1 MSLVPDWRR
10 GRRIAH
16 TAGPVSTAAQ
26 KPKWKPRL
34 LTAVGAAALAI
45 LVTLSGLTA
54 PLDAW
59 IYDRL
64 VLGASPDPDP
74 GIVVIDVDQKS
85 LAELGR
91 WPWSRRTHAQL
102 VDRLRLTEVKG
113 IAFNILLSE
122 PALFDPE
129 GDALLARAISR
140 SGRVVLP
147 VLAEPVQLNS
157 STVELMPI
165 PEFAASAASLGHA
178 EMALDD
184 DGVARS
190 AYLRAGLGSPH
201 WPALALALLQL
212 DQPAGA
218 GGHLPGRRLAAT
230 GLETASPYEWV
241 RDYEVLVPFASPP
254 NAFRHVSYT
263 DVLNQRIPASLLRGN
278 WIIVGVSA
286 TGMGPL
292 ARAPGQSP
300 TTSMSGTDY
309 QANLLNM
316 LLKRAAIT
324 PMSEGWQAV
333 LAALLAALPLLLSL
347 LPGLRRIWR
356 PTVLTMIG
364 TLVLS
369 VLLLRYGHAWFSPVP
384 ALLVLALG
392 ASLWVYRLL
401 RRTHHQ
407 AQSDALTGLANR
419 NRFDHALDH
428 ELRIA
433 RRTGQPLSLL
443 VMDIDHFKQL
453 NDTQGHAAGDG
464 ALKAL
469 GRILR
474 SRARRPRDLVARL
487 GGDEFAVLLP
497 ETSAQ
502 AAATI
507 ATTIHVDLANH
518 GRKPHGANAGAP
530 PPFTASVGIHTYVS
544 GDDAGPEDVF
554 DRADAALYR
563 AKQAGRNRSFS
574 HTGEHEPVGPPVQRT

>member
-1 MSLVPDWRR
+1 M
-10 GRRIAH
+10 
-16 TAGPVSTAAQ
+16 STAAPA
-26 KPKWKPRL
+26 PKWKSRL

-45 LVTLSGLTA
+45 LVTLSGVTMA
-54 PLDAW
+54 PDAAV
-59 IYDRL
+59 YDGL
-64 VLGASPDPDP
+64 VLGAAPDADP
-74 GIVVIDVDQKS
+74 RIVVVDIDQKS

-102 VDRLRLTEVKG
+102 VDRLRLAGAKG

-147 VLAEPVQLNS
+147 VFAEPVQLNGA
-157 STVELMPI
+157 TVELMPI

-178 EMALDD
+178 EMKLDE

-190 AYLRAGLGSPH
+190 VYLRAGLGSPH
-201 WPALALALLQL
+201 WPSLALALLQL
-212 DQPAGA
+212 EQPPGA
-218 GGHLPGRRLAAT
+218 NTELPGRRLVTTDLAP
-230 GLETASPYEWV
+230 ASPYEWV
-241 RDYEVLVPFASPP
+241 RDHEVRVPFAAPP

-278 WIIVGVSA
+278 WIVVGVSA
-286 TGMGPL
+286 TGMGPI
-292 ARAPGQSP
+292 ARAPGQP
-300 TTSMSGTDY
+300 VAASMSGADY

-316 LLKRAAIT
+316 LLNDAAIT
-324 PMSEGWQAV
+324 PLGEGWQAG
-333 LAALLAALPLLLSL
+333 LSAALAALPLLLSL
-347 LPGLRRIWR
+347 LPGLRRVWL
-356 PTVLTMIG
+356 PTVLTMAG
-364 TLVLS
+364 TVVVS
-369 VLLLRYGHAWFSPVP
+369 VLLLRYGHIWFSPVP

-392 ASLWVYRLL
+392 ASLWIYRLL
-401 RRTHHQ
+401 RRTHKQ

-419 NRFDHALDH
+419 TRFDHALDQ
-428 ELRIA
+428 ELRVA
-433 RRTGQPLSLL
+433 RRSGQPLSLL

-453 NDTQGHAAGDG
+453 NDTQGHAAGDA

-487 GGDEFAVLLP
+487 GGDEFALLLP

-507 ATTIHVDLANH
+507 ATTIHVDLANQ
-518 GRKPHGANAGAP
+518 GRKPHGTSTGTP
-530 PPFTASVGIHTYVS
+530 PPFTASIGIHTHMS

-563 AKQAGRNRSFS
+563 AKQAGRNRSVS
-574 HTGEHEPVGPPVQRT
+574 HTGEAEPVGTSATRV

>member
-1 MSLVPDWRR
+1 MSTPSPSR
-10 GRRIAH
+10 
-16 TAGPVSTAAQ
+16 
-26 KPKWKPRL
+26 KWKSRL

-59 IYDRL
+59 VYDRL
-64 VLGASPDPDP
+64 VLGAAPEADPR
-74 GIVVIDVDQKS
+74 IVVVDIDQKS

-102 VDRLRLTEVKG
+102 VDRLRLAEVKG

-147 VLAEPVQLNS
+147 VYAEPVQLNGPS
-157 STVELMPI
+157 VELMPI

-178 EMALDD
+178 EMALDE
-184 DGVARS
+184 DGVARTV
-190 AYLRAGLGSPH
+190 YLRAGLGSPH

-212 DQPAGA
+212 DPAA
-218 GGHLPGRRLAAT
+218 AASADLPGRRLVTTDLAP
-230 GLETASPYEWV
+230 ASPYDWV
-241 RDYEVLVPFASPP
+241 RDHEVRVPFASPP

-263 DVLNQRIPASLLRGN
+263 DVLNQRIPASLLRGR
-278 WIIVGVSA
+278 WIVVGVSA
-286 TGMGPL
+286 TGAGPVT
-292 ARAPGQSP
+292 RAPGQP
-300 TTSMSGTDY
+300 PNASMSGADY

-316 LLKRAAIT
+316 LLKGAAIT
-324 PMSEGWQAV
+324 PMAEGW
-333 LAALLAALPLLLSL
+333 LALLSAAIAALPLLLSL
-347 LPGLRRIWR
+347 LPGLRHVWR
-356 PTVLTMIG
+356 PTVLTMAAV
-364 TLVLS
+364 LLLS
-369 VLLLRYGHAWFSPVP
+369 VLLLRYGHVWFSPVP

-401 RRTHHQ
+401 RRTHKQ

-419 NRFDHALDH
+419 NRFDQALDQ

-433 RRTGQPLSLL
+433 RRSGQPLSLL

-453 NDTQGHAAGDG
+453 NDTQGHPAGDA

-469 GRILR
+469 GRVLR
-474 SRARRPRDLVARL
+474 TRARRPRDLVARL

-507 ATTIHVDLANH
+507 ATTIHVDLANQ
-518 GRKPHGANAGAP
+518 GRKPHGTNAGTP
-530 PPFTASVGIHTYVS
+530 PPFTASIGIHTYQS
-544 GDDAGPEDVF
+544 GDELGPEDVF

-574 HTGEHEPVGPPVQRT
+574 HTGEHEPLGTSPTRV

>member
-10 GRRIAH
+10 SRRIAH
-16 TAGPVSTAAQ
+16 TAGPVNTAPST
-26 KPKWKPRL
+26 PKWKPRL

-54 PLDAW
+54 PVDAW

-64 VLGASPDPDP
+64 VPGAAPDADP
-74 GIVVIDVDQKS
+74 RIVVVDIDQKS

-102 VDRLRLTEVKG
+102 VDRLRLTDVKG
-113 IAFNILLSE
+113 IAFNVLLSE

-184 DGVARS
+184 DGVARR

-212 DQPAGA
+212 DQPGA
-218 GGHLPGRRLAAT
+218 GTNLPGRRLVTT
-230 GLETASPYEWV
+230 GLEPVSPYEWV
-241 RDYEVLVPFASPP
+241 RDHEVLVPFTSPP

-278 WIIVGVSA
+278 WVVVGVSA
-286 TGMGPL
+286 TGMGPS
-292 ARAPGQSP
+292 ARAPGQSL
-300 TTSMSGTDY
+300 TASMSGTDY

-324 PMSEGWQAV
+324 PMSEGWRAV
-333 LAALLAALPLLLSL
+333 LAAVLVAVPLVLSL
-347 LPGLRRIWR
+347 VPGLRRIWR
-356 PTVLTMIG
+356 PTVLTMAG

-369 VLLLRYGHAWFSPVP
+369 ILLLRYGHVWFSPVP

-419 NRFDHALDH
+419 SRFDHALDH

-433 RRTGQPLSLL
+433 RRSGQPLSLL

-453 NDTQGHAAGDG
+453 NDSQGHAAGDA

-507 ATTIHVDLANH
+507 ATTIHVDLAHH
-518 GRKPHGANAGAP
+518 GRKPHGANASAP

-544 GDDAGPEDVF
+544 GDDVGPEDVF

-574 HTGEHEPVGPPVQRT
+574 HTGEHEPVGTAVHRA

>member
-1 MSLVPDWRR
+1 MPLVPDWRR

-16 TAGPVSTAAQ
+16 TAGPVSTA
-26 KPKWKPRL
+26 PSTSKWKPRL

-45 LVTLSGLTA
+45 LVTLSGVTA
-54 PLDAW
+54 SLDAW
-59 IYDRL
+59 VYDRL
-64 VLGASPDPDP
+64 VLGAAPDADP
-74 GIVVIDVDQKS
+74 RIVVVDVDQKS

-102 VDRLRLTEVKG
+102 VDRLRLTDVKG
-113 IAFNILLSE
+113 IAFNVLLSE

-178 EMALDD
+178 EMALDA
-184 DGVARS
+184 DGVARN

-212 DQPAGA
+212 DQPSGA
-218 GGHLPGRRLAAT
+218 STELPGRRLVTT
-230 GLETASPYEWV
+230 GLEPVSASEWV
-241 RDYEVLVPFASPP
+241 RDYEVRVPFTSPP

-278 WIIVGVSA
+278 WILVGVSA
-286 TGMGPL
+286 TGMGPQ
-292 ARAPGQSP
+292 ARAPGQP
-300 TTSMSGTDY
+300 PNASMSGTDY

-324 PMSEGWQAV
+324 PMSEGWQAM
-333 LAALLAALPLLLSL
+333 LSAALAALPLLLSL
-347 LPGLRRIWR
+347 LPGLRHIWR
-356 PTVLTMIG
+356 PTVLTMAG

-369 VLLLRYGHAWFSPVP
+369 ILLLRYGHAWFSPVP

-392 ASLWVYRLL
+392 ASLWIYRLL
-401 RRTHHQ
+401 RRTHRQ
-407 AQSDALTGLANR
+407 AQSDSLTGLANR
-419 NRFDHALDH
+419 SRFDHALDH

-433 RRTGQPLSLL
+433 RRSGQPLSLL
-443 VMDIDHFKQL
+443 VMDIDHFKLL
-453 NDTQGHAAGDG
+453 NDTQGHAAGDA

-518 GRKPHGANAGAP
+518 ARKPHGANASAP
-530 PPFTASVGIHTYVS
+530 PPFTASVGIHTYAT
-544 GDDAGPEDVF
+544 GDDVGPEDVF

-574 HTGEHEPVGPPVQRT
+574 HTGEQEPLGTSATRM

>member
-1 MSLVPDWRR
+1 MSTP
-10 GRRIAH
+10 AP
-16 TAGPVSTAAQ
+16 A
-26 KPKWKPRL
+26 PKWKPRL
-34 LTAVGAAALAI
+34 LTAVGAAALAV

-54 PLDAW
+54 APDAW
-59 IYDRL
+59 VYDRL
-64 VLGASPDPDP
+64 VRGAAPEADPR
-74 GIVVIDVDQKS
+74 IVVVDIDQKS

-91 WPWSRRTHAQL
+91 WPWSRRVHAQL
-102 VDRLRLTEVKG
+102 VDRLRLAETKG

-147 VLAEPVQLNS
+147 VLAEPVQRNGAS
-157 STVELMPI
+157 VELMPI

-178 EMALDD
+178 EMVLDD

-190 AYLRAGLGSPH
+190 VYLRAGLGSPH

-212 DQPAGA
+212 DQPNGGA
-218 GGHLPGRRLAAT
+218 PELPGRRLVTTDAPAP
-230 GLETASPYEWV
+230 AQDDWV
-241 RDYEVLVPFASPP
+241 RDHEVRIPFALPP

-263 DVLNQRIPASLLRGN
+263 DVLNQRIPPSTLRGN
-278 WIIVGVSA
+278 WIVVGVNA
-286 TGMGPL
+286 TGMGQY
-292 ARAPGQSP
+292 ARAPGQP
-300 TTSMSGTDY
+300 LNAGMSGADY

-316 LLKRAAIT
+316 LLKDAAIT
-324 PMSEGWQAV
+324 PLGEGWQA
-333 LAALLAALPLLLSL
+333 LLSALLAALPLLLSA
-347 LPGLRRIWR
+347 LPGLRRVWL
-356 PTVLTMIG
+356 PTVMTMAG
-364 TLVLS
+364 AVVLS
-369 VLLLRYGHAWFSPVP
+369 VVLLRYGHAWFSPVP

-392 ASLWVYRLL
+392 ASLWIYRLL
-401 RRTHHQ
+401 RRTHKQ

-419 NRFDHALDH
+419 SRFDQALDQ
-428 ELRIA
+428 ELRVA
-433 RRTGQPLSLL
+433 RRSGQPLSLL

-453 NDTQGHAAGDG
+453 NDTQGHTVGDA

-469 GRILR
+469 GRVLR

-507 ATTIHVDLANH
+507 ATTIHVDLANL
-518 GRKPHGANAGAP
+518 GRKPHGANASAS
-530 PPFTASVGIHTYVS
+530 PPFTASIGIHTFQS
-544 GDDAGPEDVF
+544 GDDLGPEDVF

-563 AKQAGRNRSFS
+563 AKQTGRNRSFS
-574 HTGEHEPVGPPVQRT
+574 HTGEHEPVGISATRV